1 MQLILGLIIWALVVV
16 GTWFLC
22 EGIQWV
28 LIHIGMSWAA
38 ATFISGYM
46 VLAALVLLM
55 LRGK

>member
-1 MQLILGLIIWALVVV
+1 MQLSLGLIIWALVAV

-22 EGIQWV
+22 DGIRWV

-46 VLAALVLLM
+46 VLAMLVLLM
-55 LRGK
+55 MRGK